1 MRAFPVLAAAALL
14 GGCVAAV
21 PQVSLP
27 PDATVAATDPDRAA
41 ILNTA
46 YVFGTPTAVAGQPGQ
61 AALAVANLEY
71 LAVALPTSPRWY
83 GMMPTVSMEMARARA
98 EARAALGI
106 APDASSQEVINRLF
120 AARRALSVGDSA
132 AAERLL
138 STPVFQKGGAGT
150 LQSLAALPPL
160 PQANAAT
167 AHAQAELYRLD
178 REGRGGGGPGGGG
191 GGGGGGGRN

>member
-1 MRAFPVLAAAALL
+1 MRPIPPLAALAVLA
-14 GGCVAAV
+14 GCVASA

-41 ILNTA
+41 IFNTA
-46 YVFGTPTAVAGQPGQ
+46 YVFATPAAVAGQPQQ

-71 LAVALPTSPRWY
+71 LAATLPNSARWY
-83 GMMPTVSMEMARARA
+83 GMMPTVGIEMARARA

-106 APDASSQEVINRLF
+106 APDAPSQEVINALF
-120 AARRALSVGDSA
+120 AARRALDAGDSA
-132 AAERLL
+132 AAQQIL
-138 STPVFQKGGAGT
+138 SRPVFRKSGPEM

-160 PQANAAT
+160 PQANIAA

-178 REGRGGGGPGGGG
+178 REGRGGGGPGGS